1 MCKQGVV
8 QSLSLKQVPNHLVQV
23 KNQLKQ
29 AVQEVVDP
37 FNNSI
42 DQILLKKRISQI
54 FSFFMLIIKETY
66 KYSLTPIKN
75 TISQIFSFFMLIIKE
90 TYK

>member
-8 QSLSLKQVPNHLVQV
+8 QSLSLKQAPSHLVQV

-42 DQILLKKRISQI
+42 DQILKKENFAEIL
-54 FSFFMLIIKETY
+54 FFYAHY
-66 KYSLTPIKN
+66 KGNL
-75 TISQIFSFFMLIIKE
+75 
-90 TYK
+90 

>member
-1 MCKQGVV
+1 
-8 QSLSLKQVPNHLVQV
+8 VQV

-42 DQILLKKRISQI
+42 DQILKKENFAEIL
-54 FSFFMLIIKETY
+54 FFYAHY
-66 KYSLTPIKN
+66 KGNL
-75 TISQIFSFFMLIIKE
+75 
-90 TYK
+90 